1 MGTVTDVNYPSSQ
14 WAPHCSQPAASP
26 PSTSK
31 NSNAKSTS
39 PIDGENGHTVK
50 SQIVLTKEQAIEI
63 YGLRRITP
71 DLSVKLAE
79 IAGKSALVAEVY
91 SVSPKTIRDIWNRK
105 TWTQATRQFWTE
117 EETSVHAFE
126 HVKAMLPAYMPGYA
140 PTTDIMAIKQKPRG
154 RPPGSKDSRPRKR
167 RNLKGDGDEDSGD
180 GEANTTSL
188 RELRDEIAEWTTA
201 RAEVSLCCFCRTL
214 LFSFLELQRQRCSS
228 ASACCSS
235 NALVATA
242 PPDTDVFGVCAQ
254 NITAGQN
261 DPCDVRTRSQEWQ
274 EVKVDAS
281 MSAGPK
287 VGDKRRAFEEPNG
300 AEVDWIHAS
309 AGGMDSHNM
318 APSLLQTSQRCY
330 QQQQQQQ
337 FQGLQQQ
344 QLSHHHHQQ
353 FATPQL
359 LQHHHHLP
367 LAAPPQQPLSQAAA
381 CNSNFDHYLHDAFT
395 ANEPSAP
402 SCVAGNANIGP
413 PPRLD
418 LGLDECLRAMST
430 EGDSLM
436 KARVTLEQ
444 AMQCSPEA
452 RVITEAQ
459 RPFKIVHVNDSWAML
474 CGFGQKE
481 VLGNTLNMIQG
492 PATDPNALRDLIQR
506 IQAREEARTML
517 VNYKKGGFPFLN
529 MLQVQPLV
537 DQEGVVTHYMGV
549 LEDVTLKDYLHPLAH
564 YVRDLRASL
573 GYTQ

>member
-201 RAEVSLCCFCRTL
+201 RAE
-214 LFSFLELQRQRCSS
+214 
-228 ASACCSS
+228 
-235 NALVATA
+235 
-242 PPDTDVFGVCAQ
+242 